1 MFQYYQLSVR
11 SLQLSKIKHGPPFQD
26 ISEIFFL
33 SSCLAIFC
41 FIHNLFG
48 TRFCSRQEG

>member
-33 SSCLAIFC
+33 PVLPSFVYI
-41 FIHNLFG
+41 
-48 TRFCSRQEG
+48 